1 MREILFRGKRIDN
14 GEWVYGAFVPDA
26 LEQTHGEMVTW
37 GFIRR
42 YQPNRTVESVEMIE
56 VHRCTIGQYTG
67 LHDKNGKRIF
77 EGDILRYPPKDKWEE
92 KNYVSFEVFYHD
104 NDCSDHHIGFQM
116 NRLHFHGVYSGYS
129 MLNSFLPKYT
139 EKMVIIGTIHDK
151 EVSTWPPKIANA
163 NATYG
168 SDD

>member
-56 VHRCTIGQYTG
+56 VHRYTIGQYTG
-67 LHDKNGKRIF
+67 LHDKHGKRIF
-77 EGDILRYPPKDKWEE
+77 EGDIVK
-92 KNYVSFEVFYHD
+92 VHD
-104 NDCSDHHIGFQM
+104 AYKPNHEFT
-116 NRLHFHGVYSGYS
+116 GVVEFD
-129 MLNSFLPKYT
+129 NASFLINQDDCVKHYRWMDY
-139 EKMVIIGTIHDK
+139 ECEVVSNIHD
-151 EVSTWPPKIANA
+151 EVKP
-163 NATYG
+163 
-168 SDD
+168 

>member
-56 VHRCTIGQYTG
+56 VHRYTIGQYTG

-77 EGDILRYPPKDKWEE
+77 EGDIVKVHDAYKQYSEPNHEFTGVVEFDNASFLINQDDCVKHYRWMDYECE
-92 KNYVSFEVFYHD
+92 VVSNIHD
-104 NDCSDHHIGFQM
+104 NPELLKG
-116 NRLHFHGVYSGYS
+116 
-129 MLNSFLPKYT
+129 
-139 EKMVIIGTIHDK
+139 E
-151 EVSTWPPKIANA
+151 
-163 NATYG
+163 
-168 SDD
+168 